1 DKTGLG
7 LACQEI
13 GQEEP
18 KFFAV
23 GNVLQGES
31 FAEVEP
37 AYIRI
42 TDDVLRLAVR
52 QNLARMNDIGPV
64 NETQGFTNVVIGDEH
79 ADSAGRQMLHKL
91 LDVGHCDGVNTGEGF
106 VQEHEVGLA
115 RKGAGDFEAAT
126 LTTG

>member
-1 DKTGLG
+1 
-7 LACQEI
+7 
-13 GQEEP
+13 
-18 KFFAV
+18 
-23 GNVLQGES
+23 
-31 FAEVEP
+31 
-37 AYIRI
+37 
-42 TDDVLRLAVR
+42 
-52 QNLARMNDIGPV
+52 DIGPV

-126 LTTG
+126 LTTGKRDGWRLSQVADVEFLKQRVEHLLALLAAL